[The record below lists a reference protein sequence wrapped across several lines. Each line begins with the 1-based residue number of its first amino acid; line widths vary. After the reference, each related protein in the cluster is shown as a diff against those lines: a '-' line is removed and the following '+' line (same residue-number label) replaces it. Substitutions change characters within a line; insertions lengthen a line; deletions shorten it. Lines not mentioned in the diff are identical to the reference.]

1 MTDQPESPANSVDDL
16 KKAALD
22 YHRFPPH
29 GKIKV
34 VATKPMVTQRDLA
47 LAYSPGVAYACE
59 AIVADPNAA
68 SVAGSGIT
76 SSSWGANA
84 SAERPVMPVSPIV
97 VT

>member
-34 VATKPMVTQRDLA
+34 VATKPMVTQRDRA
-47 LAYSPGVAYACE
+47 LA
-59 AIVADPNAA
+59 
-68 SVAGSGIT
+68 
-76 SSSWGANA
+76 
-84 SAERPVMPVSPIV
+84 
-97 VT
+97 